1 MEWSKPGFLVLD
13 HFLEFAQTHVHWVG
27 DAIKGPYSQSY
38 GFSSSHVWMW
48 ELDHKEGW
56 VAKNWYFQTVV
67 LKKTL
72 ESPLD
77 SKEIKPVNPKE
88 KSILNI
94 YRWTDAEAPILWPP
108 DGKSWLIR
116 KNLDAGKDWRQKEK
130 KVAENDKQLDSIT
143 DSMDMNLS
151 KLWEIVKSRGAWHAA
166 VHGVTK
172 SQTRL
177 SNWTTR
183 FLKIMYLLNVMS
195 YINWFSNA
203 KPIFHS

>member
-1 MEWSKPGFLVLD
+1 MYGCESWTIKKAEWRRTDTFKLWCWRRLLRVPWTARRSN
-13 HFLEFAQTHVHWVG
+13 
-27 DAIKGPYSQSY
+27 QS
-38 GFSSSHVWMW
+38 
-48 ELDHKEGW
+48 
-56 VAKNWYFQTVV
+56 T
-67 LKKTL
+67 LKKNQSWIFT
-72 ESPLD
+72 E
-77 SKEIKPVNPKE
+77 
-88 KSILNI
+88 
-94 YRWTDAEAPILWPP
+94 RTDAEAPILWPP